1 MREALF
7 YRHLH
12 GAPQVMG
19 VPVHQVLALVAAGT
33 IGSLVI
39 NQWSG
44 TAAIVYALAAIIL
57 GVVLQVI
64 NAQDRIVLP
73 LVKLRLLNRFL
84 LRVSCYA
91 PSYQHVAWKED

>member
-19 VPVHQVLALVAAGT
+19 VPVHQVLTLVAVGT
-33 IGSLVI
+33 IGALVI
-39 NQWSG
+39 NQFSG
-44 TAAIVYALAAIIL
+44 TAAIVFALAAVVL
-57 GVVLQVI
+57 GVVLQLI

-73 LVKLRLLNRFL
+73 VVKLRLLNRFQQ
-84 LRVSCYA
+84 RISSYA
-91 PSYQHVAWKED
+91 PSYQHVEWKEE

>member
-19 VPVHQVLALVAAGT
+19 VPVHQMLALVAVGT
-33 IGSLVI
+33 IGALVV

-44 TAAIVYALAAIIL
+44 AAAIVFALAAVVL
-57 GVVLQVI
+57 GVVLQLI

-73 LVKLRLLNRFL
+73 VVKLRLLNRFQQ
-84 LRVSCYA
+84 RVSSYA
-91 PSYQHVAWKED
+91 PSYQHVEWKED

>member
-19 VPVHQVLALVAAGT
+19 VPVHQVLALVAVGT
-33 IGSLVI
+33 LGALVI

-44 TAAIVYALAAIIL
+44 TAAIVFALAAVVL
-57 GVVLQVI
+57 GVVLQLI

-73 LVKLRLLNRFL
+73 LVKLRLLNRFQH
-84 LRVSCYA
+84 RVSSYA
-91 PSYQHVAWKED
+91 PSYQHVEWVED